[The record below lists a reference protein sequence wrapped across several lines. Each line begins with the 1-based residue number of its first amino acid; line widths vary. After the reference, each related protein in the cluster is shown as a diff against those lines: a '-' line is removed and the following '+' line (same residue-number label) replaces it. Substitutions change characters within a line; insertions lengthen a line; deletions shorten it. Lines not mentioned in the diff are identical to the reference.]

1 MKNFFLIVFFIFF
14 YLNYS
19 YANNIFESKFYSI
32 DISTQNV
39 EKTKKDSINEVQ
51 IKSINNIVDRILT
64 LKNKEKF
71 IKIVNKEK
79 LINSII
85 RNIIIENEIITNN
98 KYKAEIKFNYDQN
111 KIINIFRKNK
121 INYSSL
127 ISEPFLVI
135 SSYNYNLTYSSLDNK
150 NVFMNFIK
158 QGNKLNNFL
167 IQFEY
172 PNLDANDRFILP
184 YEKLMSQNHESFAKL
199 SEKYN
204 LNQILYI
211 QIIKK
216 NTNQHNVDLI
226 IFDKNKNIFEVIK
239 KFSINNNDNIDSDFL
254 EKLTNIILIYIDTW
268 WKEKVMIDNS
278 FKNSINCNI
287 QTQNFRELNIIK
299 SKMLQLSQIDK
310 IIPLKFKINNQLVN
324 ILFYGDINIL
334 TKSLYSK
341 GIIMNYNESCT
352 MNLYKS

>member
-1 MKNFFLIVFFIFF
+1 MKNFFLIILFTFF

-51 IKSINNIVDRILT
+51 NRSINNIIDRILT
-64 LKNKEKF
+64 LENKEKF
-71 IKIVNKEK
+71 IKIINKEK

-150 NVFMNFIK
+150 NAFMNYLK
-158 QGNKLNNFL
+158 QGDKLNNFL

-172 PNLDANDRFILP
+172 PDLDANDRFILP
-184 YEKLMSQNHESFAKL
+184 YDKLVNQNQEAFVNL

-204 LNQILYI
+204 LNQIIYI

-216 NTNQHNVDLI
+216 NTNHYNIDLI
-226 IFDKNKNIFEVIK
+226 LFDKKEKNFEIIK
-239 KFSINNNDNIDSDFL
+239 KFSINYENNIDNYFL
-254 EKLTNIILIYIDTW
+254 ENLTNKTLIHLDSW
-268 WKEKVMIDNS
+268 WKEKVLIDNS
-278 FKNSINCNI
+278 FENFIKCNI
-287 QTQNFRELNIIK
+287 EIQNFRELNIIK
-299 SKMLQLSQIDK
+299 SKMNQLSQIDK
-310 IIPLKFKINNQLVN
+310 IIPLKFKINNHLVN

-341 GIIMNYNESCT
+341 GIIMNYNEPCT
-352 MNLYKS
+352 MKLYKS